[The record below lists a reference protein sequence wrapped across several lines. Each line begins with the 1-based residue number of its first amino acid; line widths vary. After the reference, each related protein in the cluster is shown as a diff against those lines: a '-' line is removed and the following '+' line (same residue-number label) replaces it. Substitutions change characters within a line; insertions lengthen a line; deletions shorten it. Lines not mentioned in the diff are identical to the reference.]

1 MKDQKATFEQPWFGG
16 SRIASNTG
24 EHETHT
30 YKYIYIQYTL
40 HIIYKFMIEC
50 LFMRLA
56 ASSKG

>member
-30 YKYIYIQYTL
+30 YIIYIS
-40 HIIYKFMIEC
+40 IYSI
-50 LFMRLA
+50 R
-56 ASSKG
+56 SI